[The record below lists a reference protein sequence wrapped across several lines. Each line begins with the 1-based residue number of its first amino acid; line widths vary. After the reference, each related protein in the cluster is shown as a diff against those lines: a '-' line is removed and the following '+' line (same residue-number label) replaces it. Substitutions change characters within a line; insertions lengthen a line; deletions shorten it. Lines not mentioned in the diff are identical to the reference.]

1 MMSAKMAP
9 SAGLPTGNLKFTTR
23 PLINLRHGDMEMLI
37 ETSSGGLEI
46 SWSARFQSKPVG
58 AFSK

>member
-1 MMSAKMAP
+1 MSAKMAP

-23 PLINLRHGDMEMLI
+23 PLINLSHGDMEMLT
-37 ETSSGGLEI
+37 EPTSSGLEM

-58 AFSK
+58 AFGK